1 MWESIG
7 KVMSGSN
14 GPLIIIGILLILIL
28 VVLMTRSGMLHVNV
42 KGIKIGSS
50 ERDMERALIRE
61 QCSWASAYLH
71 RLEAKIREFVREK
84 TVQANSSSAVA
95 DAAVAATAAGLV
107 GIDRHTG
114 INDYLTKYIMELE
127 YDEVVNWI
135 VFNHISEDKT
145 YVSMKQTKILGI
157 IYANVQLDLF
167 KSKEFV
173 DMLCEKTEE
182 MIHGLIAIRKLYEEK
197 K

>member
-7 KVMSGSN
+7 KVLSGSN
-14 GPLIIIGILLILIL
+14 GPLIVIGILLILLLI
-28 VVLMTRSGMLHVNV
+28 VLMTRSGMLHVNV

-50 ERDMERALIRE
+50 ARDMERALIRE

-84 TVQANSSSAVA
+84 TVQAA
-95 DAAVAATAAGLV
+95 DNNAAAAAAAAAGLV
-107 GIDRHTG
+107 GIDKQTG

-135 VFNHISEDKT
+135 VFNHISDDKT
-145 YVSMKQTKILGI
+145 YISMKQTKILGI

-173 DMLCEKTEE
+173 DMLCAKTEE